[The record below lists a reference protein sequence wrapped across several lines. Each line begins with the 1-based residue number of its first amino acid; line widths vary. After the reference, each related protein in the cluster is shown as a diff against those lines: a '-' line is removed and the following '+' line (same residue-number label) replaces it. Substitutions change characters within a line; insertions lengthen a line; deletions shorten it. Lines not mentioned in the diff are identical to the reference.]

1 MGLASRHHPP
11 GFELVDDLYLV
22 AIIDEGE
29 TKVAQC
35 MIHSEHSEAD
45 GLEVARVVDPALLC
59 A

>member
-1 MGLASRHHPP
+1 MGLAIDVDTT

-35 MIHSEHSEAD
+35 MIYSEHSEAA

>member
-1 MGLASRHHPP
+1 MGLAIDVDTT

-35 MIHSEHSEAD
+35 MIYSEPSEAA
-45 GLEVARVVDPALLC
+45 GLEVARVADPALLC